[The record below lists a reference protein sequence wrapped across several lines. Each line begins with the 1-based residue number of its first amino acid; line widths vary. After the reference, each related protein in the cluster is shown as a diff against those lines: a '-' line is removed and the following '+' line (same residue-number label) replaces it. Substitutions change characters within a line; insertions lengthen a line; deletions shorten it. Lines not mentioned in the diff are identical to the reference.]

1 MNNCEKCPWHY
12 DNNTEYDEDWGC
24 VLFGRECGGK
34 LVDDE
39 ENGTYGC
46 IYPQKVLR
54 RLAHKLNKKL
64 ERLAKIESAENGIF
78 SGFKF
83 YKFLPINLGAVKPP
97 MKGGHR
103 HNCFKNALKRIRR
116 CKACGDPIFGGIT
129 ERLYFLNNSY
139 QNVCRGCFRAIEEDA
154 RRHNYETIKEIE
166 MMEADL

>member
-39 ENGTYGC
+39 ENGTFGC

-64 ERLAKIESAENGIF
+64 ERLAKIEHAENGIF

-83 YKFLPINLGAVKPP
+83 YKFIPKNLGAVKPP

-103 HNCFKNALKRIRR
+103 HNQWKNAMARMRKCHI
-116 CKACGDPIFGGIT
+116 CGDPIVRGCEVISDWTNAEFMCRECCRNDAKDYCSAVGINFGGVT
-129 ERLYFLNNSY
+129 F
-139 QNVCRGCFRAIEEDA
+139 QT
-154 RRHNYETIKEIE
+154 RR
-166 MMEADL
+166 